1 MFGREKDEAEGQPQK
16 RVKRREME
24 RRKREQ
30 RKLIII
36 VATLAVAGSAVGA
49 AILFAP
55 PPALPHD
62 LQPGEIVSQSPMHI
76 HPKLILVSDGTERI
90 IPGNIG
96 IQNGIWASHD
106 LDHFLDT
113 REGAQGQ
120 LSPLHTHDTS
130 GVIHVEASVTRGFTL
145 GEFFAVWGQPLGP
158 SQTWDL
164 VADQH
169 HQLSLKVDG
178 NPSAA
183 WENVVFHDGM
193 QIVISSI
200 TV

>member
-1 MFGREKDEAEGQPQK
+1 VVGREKDPLAGQPQK
-16 RVKRREME
+16 RMKRRELE
-24 RRKREQ
+24 RRRREQ

-49 AILFAP
+49 AIVLSP
-55 PPALPHD
+55 PPPLPHGI
-62 LQPGEIVSQSPMHI
+62 QPGEIVSNNPMHI
-76 HPKLILVSDGTERI
+76 HTKLIVVSDGTERI
-90 IPGNIG
+90 IPSNIG
-96 IQNGIWASHD
+96 IQQGIWASHD

-120 LSPLHTHDTS
+120 LSPLHTHDSS
-130 GVIHVEASVTRGFTL
+130 GLIHVEASVTRGFTL

-158 SQTWDL
+158 NQVWDL

-178 NPSAA
+178 NPAA
-183 WENVVFHDGM
+183 NWENIVLRDGM
-193 QIVISSI
+193 QVVITSI